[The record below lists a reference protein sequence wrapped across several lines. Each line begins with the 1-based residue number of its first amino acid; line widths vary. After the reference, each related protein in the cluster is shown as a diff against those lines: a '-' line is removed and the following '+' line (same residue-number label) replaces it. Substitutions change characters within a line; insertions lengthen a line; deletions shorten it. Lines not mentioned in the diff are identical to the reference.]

1 MKHQPKP
8 SPAWR
13 GWPRRGRV
21 WRGPGAFYRTARKD
35 DRPHIRQP
43 LRACH
48 LLPREKAYAMPGD
61 IANLADYTPS
71 VCLYRQTAPPTQGS
85 QRHAGSASRPT
96 SVSPCG
102 LPPSPQGEGVRHAGR
117 HCEPGRLHPLSLPL
131 QADSSPYTGEPT
143 PRRRCAP
150 SPRRTRSRQIVYPSC
165 GNPIR
170 VSAFCHIKRRNPQ
183 WHPTVLCG
191 STRKFRR
198 NCPP

>member
-43 LRACH
+43 LRAATFSPGRRLTPRRETLRTWQITPPQSAFTGRQLPLHRGADATPEVRPAPYPSWLTPCH
-48 LLPREKAYAMPGD
+48 LPMR
-61 IANLADYTPS
+61 
-71 VCLYRQTAPPTQGS
+71 
-85 QRHAGSASRPT
+85 
-96 SVSPCG
+96 
-102 LPPSPQGEGVRHAGR
+102 
-117 HCEPGRLHPLSLPL
+117 GRLFSE
-131 QADSSPYTGEPT
+131 EPT
-143 PRRRCAP
+143 PCASGEGFLP
-150 SPRRTRSRQIVYPSC
+150 IIHPSC

>member
-1 MKHQPKP
+1 M
-8 SPAWR
+8 R
-13 GWPRRGRV
+13 FIGL
-21 WRGPGAFYRTARKD
+21 PGKT
-35 DRPHIRQP
+35 I
-43 LRACH
+43 
-48 LLPREKAYAMPGD
+48 G
-61 IANLADYTPS
+61 
-71 VCLYRQTAPPTQGS
+71 
-85 QRHAGSASRPT
+85 PT

-102 LPPSPQGEGVRHAGR
+102 LPPSPQGEGLRHAGR
-117 HCEPGRLHPLSLPL
+117 HCEHGRLHPLSLPL

-143 PRRRCAP
+143 PRRKCVPPLIRHGLRPVPP
-150 SPRRTRSRQIVYPSC
+150 SPRGRHPSEGSGHFCIVQPHTPSVSAYAAPPPTKREASPRRGPSRQIVYPSC